1 MKKIKLSIYLI
12 IACVLNINV
21 LNVYAKVS
29 TEQNLVQYKTTSL
42 IENSNSYTVT
52 LPKSIKLDPYTKS
65 SDYLVN
71 VKGNIADG
79 ENIVV
84 TPDPT
89 FTMKSLGKNNV
100 TAYVAQNKTTFNYE
114 EMIKNK
120 ENGISTIGSILAN
133 GLSAGKWTGTFN
145 FDIIYNEKLEELTL
159 TRENIVNYI
168 IPETGNSIVTT
179 GDVIIPS
186 IVKDKTS
193 EKKYQITGIEGNLS
207 SKKSIFSNP
216 LNVKSVTLPNTIKR
230 IGEAAFC
237 NCKNLTN
244 INNIPC
250 DITDIDG
257 SAFYGTQWLKNKQ
270 NENKDDN
277 SLVYFNNMLVDGS
290 AASGEVKLKDGI
302 DKICPHAFY
311 ENKNESH
318 VIIPESITCVDN
330 HAFDKYNGLKSVT
343 LPESIKRIEDY
354 AFFSCGNLTSVI
366 IPNNTTY
373 IGNNAFNNCRGL
385 KEITISDNVMTI
397 GSYAFNNCGGLGSIN
412 IPSGVTQISIGMF
425 YNCGSLRSI
434 TMHNNITAIGD
445 YAFNNCRS
453 LTSISIPNNIRSI
466 NTAVFTGCTKIS
478 AITYKEQTY
487 TNKSALFIA
496 LTDNN
501 VTFENDIFDD
511 TALSN

>member
-1 MKKIKLSIYLI
+1 M
-12 IACVLNINV
+12 
-21 LNVYAKVS
+21 
-29 TEQNLVQYKTTSL
+29 
-42 IENSNSYTVT
+42 
-52 LPKSIKLDPYTKS
+52 
-65 SDYLVN
+65 
-71 VKGNIADG
+71 
-79 ENIVV
+79 V
-84 TPDPT
+84 TPNPT

-120 ENGISTIGSILAN
+120 ENGISTTGSIIAN

-145 FDIIYNEKLEELTL
+145 FDVIYNEKLEELTL
-159 TRENIVNYI
+159 TRENIVNYV

-193 EKKYQITGIEGNLS
+193 GKKYQITRIEGNLS
-207 SKKSIFSNP
+207 SKKSIFSSP
-216 LNVKSVTLPNTIKR
+216 FSVTSVTLPNTIKK

-244 INNIPC
+244 INNIPS
-250 DITDIDG
+250 DMTDIDG

-318 VIIPESITCVDN
+318 VVVPESITYIGN
-330 HAFDKYNGLKSVT
+330 HAFDKFNGLKSVT
-343 LPESIKRIEDY
+343 LPESITRIGDY

-373 IGNNAFNNCRGL
+373 IGNNAFNNCR
-385 KEITISDNVMTI
+385 
-397 GSYAFNNCGGLGSIN
+397 
-412 IPSGVTQISIGMF
+412 
-425 YNCGSLRSI
+425 
-434 TMHNNITAIGD
+434 
-445 YAFNNCRS
+445 S
-453 LTSISIPNNIRSI
+453 LTSIAIPNGIRSI
-466 NTAVFTGCTKIS
+466 NTAVFAWCTKIAS
-478 AITYKEQTY
+478 VNYKESTY
-487 TNKSALFIA
+487 VNKSMLLMA
-496 LTDNN
+496 LTDNA

-511 TALSN
+511 TALSD

>member
-29 TEQNLVQYKTTSL
+29 TEQNLVQYETTSL

-84 TPDPT
+84 TPNPT

-120 ENGISTIGSILAN
+120 ENGISTTGSIIAN

-145 FDIIYNEKLEELTL
+145 FDVIYNEKLEELTL
-159 TRENIVNYI
+159 TRENIVNYV

-193 EKKYQITGIEGNLS
+193 GKKYQITGIEGNLS
-207 SKKSIFSNP
+207 SKKSIFSSP
-216 LNVKSVTLPNTIKR
+216 FSVTSVTLPNTIKK

-244 INNIPC
+244 INNIPS
-250 DITDIDG
+250 DMTDIDG

-290 AASGEVKLKDGI
+290 AASGEVKLKEGI

-318 VIIPESITCVDN
+318 VVVPESITYIGN
-330 HAFDKYNGLKSVT
+330 HAFDKFNGLKSVT
-343 LPESIKRIEDY
+343 LPESITRIGDY

-385 KEITISDNVMTI
+385 KEITVSDSVKTL
-397 GSYAFNNCGGLGSIN
+397 GSYAFNNCGSLSSIR
-412 IPSGVTQISIGMF
+412 IPNSVTQINTGTF

-453 LTSISIPNNIRSI
+453 LTSIAIPNGIRSI
-466 NTAVFTGCTKIS
+466 NTAVFAGCTKIAS
-478 AITYKEQTY
+478 VNYKESTY
-487 TNKSALFIA
+487 VNKSMLLMA
-496 LTDNN
+496 LTDNA

-511 TALSN
+511 TALSD